1 MKQLN
6 NKFIKILMI
15 MIISIFCY
23 NNLKAQSLD
32 LSGVAEQN
40 FRTELRPI
48 LSIMASQNE
57 LPAIM
62 GFYNSSR
69 KLMFSSNIVNFYNI
83 FDGNKNGIYV
93 PAFWGGFVTSP
104 NLSLFMQLSQG
115 QWKGENI
122 SSFGPV
128 INFIWGEEE
137 KENVINISINHLRG
151 PDDFRVKDISLSLM
165 KKKKIAE
172 NWVYYGIAPHYIK
185 ANIKVEDTGINKS
198 INETIYHFR
207 VGFYKKIKFI
217 DMGLEIDLT
226 KETIITKYKLVLI
239 L

>member
-6 NKFIKILMI
+6 RNFLKILMI
-15 MIISIFCY
+15 LIVSIFLC
-23 NNLKAQSLD
+23 NKLKAQNLD
-32 LSGVAEQN
+32 LSGVSTQN
-40 FRTELRPI
+40 FREELRPVF
-48 LSIMASQNE
+48 SIMASQNE

-69 KLMFSSNIVNFYNI
+69 KLMFSSSIINYYGI
-83 FDGNKNGIYV
+83 FDGNENGLYI
-93 PAFWGGFVTSP
+93 PAFWTGFVTSP

-115 QWKGENI
+115 KWKGENV

-137 KENVINISINHLRG
+137 KENVINVSINHLQG
-151 PDDFRVKDISLSLM
+151 PDDFRVKDISLSII
-165 KKKKIAE
+165 KKKKIGD
-172 NWVYYGIAPHYIK
+172 NWIYYGIAPHYLK
-185 ANIKVEDTGINKS
+185 ANIKVEDTEIKKS

-207 VGFYKKIKFI
+207 AGFYKKIKFI
-217 DMGLEIDLT
+217 DMGLEMDLT